1 MDFGISS
8 QSSISTYIRRTI
20 TGNFWVLKSGAGLS
34 GYLSDVQCR
43 NFFNLVKQYSCDLN
57 CMKSVQAYS
66 IAFEQREFQYERVY
80 CTIENNEN
88 SFL

>member
-1 MDFGISS
+1 
-8 QSSISTYIRRTI
+8 
-20 TGNFWVLKSGAGLS
+20 
-34 GYLSDVQCR
+34 
-43 NFFNLVKQYSCDLN
+43 
-57 CMKSVQAYS
+57 MKSVQAYS